1 MTRKCLAKNT
11 QIGIGNEVTI
21 HSQLMALEI
30 LKHQR
35 YIGSR
40 IEVIRVQLKIVLVEE
55 GEECQVFQLVLV
67 LVIRKSVLI
76 SEVVGSMKPQRVC
89 QGG

>member
-11 QIGIGNEVTI
+11 QVGIGNEVTI

-30 LKHQR
+30 LKHQHH
-35 YIGSR
+35 IGSR

-67 LVIRKSVLI
+67 LMIRKSVSI
-76 SEVVGSMKPQRVC
+76 SEAV
-89 QGG
+89 